1 MFTKESWNVIIGL
14 CFGTLL
20 IILSGIFI
28 GRLDISNS
36 EIRDLT
42 EQLQESRIETDRARE
57 CINTSR
63 GIIDDMQRQLES
75 NDGELSDIIQRL
87 YTIRDGL
94 QKMEDTYNMFNLSCS
109 PRYSSDIN
117 ME

>member
-1 MFTKESWNVIIGL
+1 MFTKKSWNVIIGL
-14 CFGTLL
+14 CFGTLFV
-20 IILSGIFI
+20 ILSGVFI

-63 GIIDDMQRQLES
+63 EIIDDMQRQFNS
-75 NDGELSDIIQRL
+75 NDRELSDIIQQL
-87 YTIRDGL
+87 YTIREGL
-94 QKMEDTYNMFNLSCS
+94 QKMEDTYNKFNLSCS